1 MTSRC
6 PVCCECIPQFHR
18 LEKVPLIKATQ
29 PYERINIDFKG
40 PLPTNNGNK
49 YFLMGVDEHSRF
61 HLFSHVLMC
70 LRTQSLSAL
79 HGCSHLLECQR
90 MSIQT
95 TELHLWAESYANS
108 CLRKGWLQVE
118 LPVTT
123 QRETVKQRDAM
134 ARYGKQLLWVWNPR
148 TYHSR
153 TGKMSPWCAT
163 LCPFSFVHC
172 HQWNSIWAIVWFLM
186 PIACWRLHSHL
197 ASYTWASVH

>member
-61 HLFSHVLMC
+61 PFVFPCPDVSTNTVVKCLTWLFSLVRMPAYVH
-70 LRTQSLSAL
+70 SD
-79 HGCSHLLECQR
+79 HG
-90 MSIQT
+90 
-95 TELHLWAESYANS
+95 AESYANS

-134 ARYGKQLLWVWNPR
+134 ARYGKQLL
-148 TYHSR
+148 
-153 TGKMSPWCAT
+153 
-163 LCPFSFVHC
+163 
-172 HQWNSIWAIVWFLM
+172 
-186 PIACWRLHSHL
+186 
-197 ASYTWASVH
+197 